1 MTAAMS
7 TSAVD
12 LLDDARDGSI
22 VALSRLLSALETG
35 TPGIDEVR
43 ARLHALAGRAHV
55 VGLTGPP
62 GGGKSTLVN
71 ALIAEWRRR
80 GRTVA
85 VVAVDPSSSRSGG
98 AVLGDRVRMQQ
109 HALDGGVFI
118 RSMSSRGRL
127 GGVARATVDAVG
139 ALDAAGWDVV
149 VVETVGAGQ
158 ADLEIVQIAHTV
170 AVIAVPGLGDDL
182 QAIKAG
188 QFEVADVFVVNKADR
203 PGAAQVRADIRS
215 MLKME
220 LPAAAADGWNRGVV
234 SVSAREHTGVG
245 DLVDVL
251 DAHATWLRETSAG
264 AARERERA
272 AARIRTI
279 AADLL
284 VERLNSTSTDL
295 VDDVAQRRLD
305 PHVAA
310 RALIAE
316 TRER

>member
-12 LLDDARDGSI
+12 LLHEARSGSI
-22 VALSRLLSALETG
+22 LALSRLISALESG
-35 TPGIDEVR
+35 APGIGEVR
-43 ARLHALAGRAHV
+43 ARLHKLAGRAHV
-55 VGLTGPP
+55 IGLTGPP
-62 GGGKSTLVN
+62 GSGKSTLGN
-71 ALIAEWRRR
+71 ALITEWR
-80 GRTVA
+80 GLDRTVA
-85 VVAVDPSSSRSGG
+85 VLAVDPSSSRSGG

-127 GGVARATVDAVG
+127 GGVSRATVDAVA
-139 ALDAAGWDVV
+139 ALNAAGWDVV

-170 AVIAVPGLGDDL
+170 AVVTVPGLGDDV

-188 QFEVADVFVVNKADR
+188 QFEVADVLVVNKADR
-203 PGAAQVRADIRS
+203 PGAQRVRADIRR

-220 LPAAAADGWNRGVV
+220 VSAAADGWKRPVV
-234 SVSAREHTGVG
+234 TVSGLEHTGIS
-245 DLVDVL
+245 DLVDAF
-251 DAHATWLRETSAG
+251 DAHAAWLRDTAAG

-295 VDDVAQRRLD
+295 VDEVAERRLD

-310 RALIAE
+310 QALIAE
-316 TRER
+316 THEP